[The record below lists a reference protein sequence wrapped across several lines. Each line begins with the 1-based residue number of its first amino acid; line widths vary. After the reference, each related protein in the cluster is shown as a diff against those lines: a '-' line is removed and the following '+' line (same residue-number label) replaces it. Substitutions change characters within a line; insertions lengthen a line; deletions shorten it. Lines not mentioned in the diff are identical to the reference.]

1 MIRPGRR
8 HGPRQRGGA
17 AVTLA
22 PDRPPVCDTC
32 CFSVS
37 AEPSPVLCSGRWV
50 LGSVSATG
58 LIAVEWVLAKGTR
71 GWGLPGL
78 CVSWEEAGRPGTPG
92 GLQGL
97 GGIRGCPVRSVW
109 RAAGGPVL
117 PRHSQGS
124 GWGRGPSRHPPK
136 GAPLPLHSQSAPMSC
151 SRWAGLASLFV
162 IGHRSLFLDGH
173 HELTVWPRARA
184 LSLLSCGL
192 PVD

>member
-37 AEPSPVLCSGRWV
+37 AEPSPVLCSGWWV

-58 LIAVEWVLAKGTR
+58 LIAVESVLAKGTR

-78 CVSWEEAGRPGTPG
+78 CVSWE
-92 GLQGL
+92 
-97 GGIRGCPVRSVW
+97 
-109 RAAGGPVL
+109 
-117 PRHSQGS
+117 
-124 GWGRGPSRHPPK
+124 
-136 GAPLPLHSQSAPMSC
+136 
-151 SRWAGLASLFV
+151 
-162 IGHRSLFLDGH
+162 
-173 HELTVWPRARA
+173 
-184 LSLLSCGL
+184 
-192 PVD
+192 